1 MKKNFLLSLGSIL
14 LSSFCFA
21 QNVGIGTNSPTH
33 AKLEVDGAVG
43 NVVGL
48 FGNSTFAGLSLNYGY
63 PELGFNYY
71 FNGGNKAMAAGYASV
86 IGMDPINGN
95 LIFGNFN
102 NNQAPGPFSDIA
114 GYTERMTLKQNGR
127 IGIGTINPNAQLSV
141 ARGSGVDGTAAF
153 FGTTHVSHFN
163 YSTAENT
170 YIRGGKDNALIIIG
184 DATGQRIGIGS
195 STVANGFTLSV
206 SGKVITEEVQ
216 IQLKTSWPDY
226 VFHKNYK
233 LTPLAEVEDFIMQ
246 HQHLP
251 NIPSAIEVEKNGL
264 VVGDMQKRMMEKIEE
279 LTLYIL
285 ELNKRIEV
293 LEANKSK
300 TTN

>member
-1 MKKNFLLSLGSIL
+1 MKKNFLLFAGNLLLASL
-14 LSSFCFA
+14 CFS
-21 QNVGIGTNSPTH
+21 QNVGIGTNTPTH

-43 NVVGL
+43 NVVGI
-48 FGNSTFAGLSLNYGY
+48 FGNSTFPGLSLNYGY

-141 ARGSGVDGTAAF
+141 TRGTGVDGTAAF

-163 YSTAENT
+163 YGSAENT

-184 DATGQRIGIGS
+184 DGTGQRIAIGS

-216 IQLKTSWPDY
+216 IQLKTAWPDY
-226 VFHKNYK
+226 VFRKNYTLIP
-233 LTPLAEVEDFIMQ
+233 LTEVENFIHQ

-251 NIPSAIEVEKNGL
+251 NIPSAGEIEKNGL

-279 LTLYIL
+279 LTLYIIQQD
-285 ELNKRIEV
+285 KRIRE
-293 LEANKSK
+293 LEKQVSPN
-300 TTN
+300 N

>member
-21 QNVGIGTNSPTH
+21 QNVGIGTNTPTH

-43 NVVGL
+43 NVVGI
-48 FGNSTFAGLSLNYGY
+48 FGNSTFPGLSLNYGY

-71 FNGGNKAMAAGYASV
+71 FNSTFKAMAAGYASL
-86 IGMDPINGN
+86 IGMDPTNGN
-95 LIFGNFN
+95 MYFSNFN
-102 NNQAPGPFSDIA
+102 SSQAPGPFSDIS

-127 IGIGTINPNAQLSV
+127 FGIGMTNPNAQLSV
-141 ARGSGVDGTAAF
+141 ARGTGVDGTAAF

-163 YSTAENT
+163 YGSAENT

-184 DATGQRIGIGS
+184 DGTGQRIAIGS

-216 IQLKTSWPDY
+216 IQLKTAWPDY
-226 VFHKNYK
+226 VFLQNHK
-233 LTPLAEVEDFIMQ
+233 LTPLSELENYIQQ

-251 NIPSAIEVEKNGL
+251 NIPSAGEIEKNGL

-300 TTN
+300 TSN

>member
-14 LSSFCFA
+14 LSSLCFA

-43 NVVGL
+43 NVVGI
-48 FGNSTFAGLSLNYGY
+48 FGNSTFPGLSLNYGY

-71 FNGGNKAMAAGYASV
+71 FNSTFKAMSAGYASL
-86 IGMDPINGN
+86 IGMDPTNGN
-95 LIFGNFN
+95 LYFSNFN
-102 NNQAPGPFSDIA
+102 NNLAPGPFSDIA

-127 IGIGTINPNAQLSV
+127 FGIGMTSPNAQLSV
-141 ARGSGVDGTAAF
+141 ARGTGVDGTAAF

-184 DATGQRIGIGS
+184 DGTGQRIAIGS

-216 IQLKTSWPDY
+216 IQLKTAWPDY
-226 VFHKNYK
+226 VFLQNHK
-233 LTPLAEVEDFIMQ
+233 LTPLSELENYIQQ

-251 NIPSAIEVEKNGL
+251 NIPSAGEIEKKGL

-293 LEANKSK
+293 LEANKSR

>member
-1 MKKNFLLSLGSIL
+1 MKKNFLLSLASIL
-14 LSSFCFA
+14 LSSFCIA
-21 QNVGIGTNSPTH
+21 QNVGIGTNTPTH

-43 NVVGL
+43 NVVGI
-48 FGNSTFAGLSLNYGY
+48 FGNSTFPGLSLNYGY

-71 FNGGNKAMAAGYASV
+71 FNSTFKAMAAGYASL
-86 IGMDPINGN
+86 IGMDPTNGN
-95 LIFGNFN
+95 LYFSNFN

-127 IGIGTINPNAQLSV
+127 FGIGMINPNAQLSV
-141 ARGSGVDGTAAF
+141 ARGTGVDGTAAF

-163 YSTAENT
+163 YGSAENT

-184 DATGQRIGIGS
+184 DGTGQRIAIGS

-216 IQLKTSWPDY
+216 IQLKTAWPDY
-226 VFHKNYK
+226 VFRKNYS
-233 LTPLAEVEDFIMQ
+233 LIPLAELENFVQQ

-251 NIPSAIEVEKNGL
+251 NIPSAADVEKNGL

-279 LTLYIL
+279 LTLYIIQQD
-285 ELNKRIEV
+285 KRIRE
-293 LEANKSK
+293 LEKQVSPN
-300 TTN
+300 N

>member
-1 MKKNFLLSLGSIL
+1 MKKFAIICLAAFLFSAI
-14 LSSFCFA
+14 CFS
-21 QNVGIGTNSPTH
+21 QNVGIGTLTPTH

-43 NVVGL
+43 NVVGI
-48 FGNSTFAGLSLNYGY
+48 FGNSSFPGLSLNYGY

-71 FNGGNKAMAAGYASV
+71 FNSGYKTMAAGYASL
-86 IGMDPINGN
+86 IGMDPTNGN
-95 LIFGNFN
+95 LYFGNFN
-102 NNQAPGPFSDIA
+102 SNQAPGPFSDIA

-127 IGIGTINPNAQLSV
+127 FGIGMINPNAQLSV
-141 ARGSGVDGTAAF
+141 ARGNGVDGTAAF

-163 YSTAENT
+163 YGSAENT

-184 DATGQRIGIGS
+184 DGTGQRIAIGS

-216 IQLKTSWPDY
+216 IQLKTAWPDY
-226 VFHKNYK
+226 VFLQNHK
-233 LTPLAEVEDFIMQ
+233 LTPLAELENYIQQ

-251 NIPSAIEVEKNGL
+251 NIPSAAEVEKNGL

-279 LTLYIL
+279 LILYIIQQD
-285 ELNKRIEV
+285 KRIRE
-293 LEANKSK
+293 LEKQVSPN
-300 TTN
+300 N

>member
-21 QNVGIGTNSPTH
+21 QNVGIGTNTPTH

-43 NVVGL
+43 NVVGI
-48 FGNSTFAGLSLNYGY
+48 FGNSTFPGLSLNYGY

-71 FNGGNKAMAAGYASV
+71 FNSGFKAMAAGYASL
-86 IGMDPINGN
+86 IGMDPTNGN
-95 LIFGNFN
+95 LYFGNFN
-102 NNQAPGPFSDIA
+102 SNQAPGAFSDIA

-127 IGIGTINPNAQLSV
+127 FGIGMTNPNAQLSV
-141 ARGSGVDGTAAF
+141 ARGTGVDGTAAF
-153 FGTTHVSHFN
+153 FGTNHVSHFN
-163 YSTAENT
+163 YGSAENT

-184 DATGQRIGIGS
+184 DGTGQRIAIGS

-226 VFHKNYK
+226 VFRKSYT
-233 LTPLAEVEDFIMQ
+233 LTPLVELENYIHQ
-246 HQHLP
+246 YQHLP
-251 NIPSAIEVEKNGL
+251 NIPSAAEVEKNGL

-293 LEANKSK
+293 LEAYKSK

>member
-1 MKKNFLLSLGSIL
+1 MKKVGFICLATILFSAIGLS
-14 LSSFCFA
+14 
-21 QNVGIGTNSPTH
+21 QNVGIGTNTPTH

-43 NVVGL
+43 NVVGI
-48 FGNSTFAGLSLNYGY
+48 FGNSTFPGLSLNYGY

-71 FNGGNKAMAAGYASV
+71 FNSTFKAMSAGYASL
-86 IGMDPINGN
+86 IGMDPTNGN
-95 LIFGNFN
+95 LYFSNFN
-102 NNQAPGPFSDIA
+102 NNLAPGPFSDIA

-127 IGIGTINPNAQLSV
+127 FGIGMTSPNAQLSV
-141 ARGSGVDGTAAF
+141 ARGTGVDGTAAF

-226 VFHKNYK
+226 VFSNSYNLKSLQDLENYI
-233 LTPLAEVEDFIMQ
+233 AQ

-251 NIPSAIEVEKNGL
+251 NIPSAGEIEKNGL

-293 LEANKSK
+293 LEAHKSK